1 MIQVGLVTLGGY
13 IYSVIPI
20 KYDYENIT
28 NNTNH
33 SRSKSVKT
41 AEHVTFS
48 DGVFF
53 IITTVTTIGCVFFVK
68 NFY

>member
-20 KYDYENIT
+20 DYEYESIKNDT

-33 SRSKSVKT
+33 SSSKSIKT
-41 AEHVTFS
+41 AEHVSFS

-53 IITTVTTIGCVFFVK
+53 IITTVTTIGLLL
-68 NFY
+68 